1 MGKNAIIFMGPPAFN
16 EVCMSEAPITDTD
29 HVDAICLKVVA
40 TSKMR
45 IFIAKNQSQRRRRG
59 RTAAGHSSVTM
70 FCRIVSP
77 TCLLKLHPSWP
88 NICTSPSPIDI

>member
-29 HVDAICLKVVA
+29 HVDPICLKVVA

-45 IFIAKNQSQRRRRG
+45 IFIAKSQSQSWLLLSDNVLS
-59 RTAAGHSSVTM
+59 HSECNLSTKTPP
-70 FCRIVSP
+70 F
-77 TCLLKLHPSWP
+77 LA
-88 NICTSPSPIDI
+88 

>member
-29 HVDAICLKVVA
+29 HVDPICLKVVA

-45 IFIAKNQSQRRRRG
+45 IFIAKSQSQRRH
-59 RTAAGHSSVTM
+59 TAGHSSVTM

>member
-1 MGKNAIIFMGPPAFN
+1 
-16 EVCMSEAPITDTD
+16 MSEAPITDTD
-29 HVDAICLKVVA
+29 HVDPICLKVVA

-45 IFIAKNQSQRRRRG
+45 IFIAKSQSQRR
-59 RTAAGHSSVTM
+59 TAGHSSVTM
-70 FCRIVSP
+70 FCRIVRP